1 MLLSSPTSS
10 RLILP
15 LQYSPIREMFA
26 VEELIALTLPK
37 LSSDLI
43 LRKALIEARVFL
55 ASEKSAKSVNRIVL
69 TSKGHVALIKITR
82 GNWTG
87 VWNFSTGKK
96 SVKIA

>member
-15 LQYSPIREMFA
+15 LESSPIRELFA
-26 VEELIALTLPK
+26 VEDLIALTLPK
-37 LSSDLI
+37 LSQDLI
-43 LRKALIEARVFL
+43 MRKALNEARAFL
-55 ASEKSAKSVNRIVL
+55 SGEKSAKSVNRIVL
-69 TSKGHVALIKITR
+69 TPKGQLALIKITR
-82 GNWTG
+82 GTWTG